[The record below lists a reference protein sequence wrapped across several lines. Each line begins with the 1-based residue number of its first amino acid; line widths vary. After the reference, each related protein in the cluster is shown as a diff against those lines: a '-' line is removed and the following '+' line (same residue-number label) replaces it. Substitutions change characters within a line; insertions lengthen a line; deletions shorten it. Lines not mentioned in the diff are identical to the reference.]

1 MRIVA
6 LIALAA
12 TVIPAAAHAGEWD
25 DWGRAWNRRYQKRTL
40 EPHGNIRGH
49 LVDASGQGL
58 PGLVALRTPDGAVI
72 SQTHAVSIQ
81 GGLFDIGRVAPGRYV
96 LTVTSLGP
104 FITDM
109 ARPAPMEITV
119 DAKRTVRPVL
129 TAVAGRP

>member
-1 MRIVA
+1 MRRIIA
-6 LIALAA
+6 LVALAA
-12 TVIPAAAHAGEWD
+12 LVAPAAVRAGEWD
-25 DWGRAWNRRYQKRTL
+25 DFGRAWTRRYRHRTL

-49 LVDASGQGL
+49 LVDASGQGM

-104 FITDM
+104 F
-109 ARPAPMEITV
+109 
-119 DAKRTVRPVL
+119 
-129 TAVAGRP
+129 